1 MPEKKAARNLTLA
14 ALALALSCSG
24 CIQSTTDPADV
35 ASLVELTFQGL
46 RPLGGGLKYQ
56 AWAVTRRGG
65 VFQGVPFL
73 VFDVSRSGALV
84 DPVQDTVLTGPF
96 LVRLP
101 TQDIEGVAISLEL
114 TQGEFTFSSYSYLLG
129 GEVEGKI
136 AQLEPA
142 SWMGLDMALAGMTGR
157 YVLETPT
164 GGDGEGDLSGIWFLD
179 RSGGT
184 PVPGLDLPEAVA
196 GWTYEGWVV
205 VGADTLSTGKFS
217 NPIGADASNR
227 FCGEGATPPYPGE
240 DFLANPPAGVSFP
253 LNLPGA
259 EVFVTLEPWGTWDLE
274 PLSPF
279 FLRLMEG
286 EIPPSANPGDA
297 YGLNSLF
304 DHLPRGTARIRKP

>member
-1 MPEKKAARNLTLA
+1 MRKKAPTTLTLI
-14 ALALALSCSG
+14 ALSLPLSLSG
-24 CIQSTTDPADV
+24 CIQNTTDPGDI
-35 ASLVELTFQGL
+35 ASLVELTFEGL

-73 VFDVSRSGALV
+73 VFDVSSSGALV

-96 LVRLP
+96 VVRLG
-101 TQDIEGVAISLEL
+101 TRDIEGIAISLEL
-114 TQGEFTFSSYSYLLG
+114 TQGEFTSSSYSYLLG
-129 GEVEGKI
+129 GEVEGKV
-136 AQLEPA
+136 AQLELAP
-142 SWMGLDMALAGMTGR
+142 WMGLNMDLSGMTGR

-164 GGDGEGDLSGIWFLD
+164 DGEGEGKLSGIWFLD

-184 PVPGLDLPEAVA
+184 PAPGLELPEAVA

-205 VGADTLSTGKFS
+205 VGTDTLSTGKFS
-217 NPIGADASNR
+217 AVSGADLANR
-227 FCGEGATPPYPGE
+227 YCGGEPAPPFPGE
-240 DFLANPPAGVSFP
+240 DFLEDPPAGVAFP
-253 LNLPGA
+253 LHLAGA
-259 EVFVTLEPWGTWDLE
+259 KVFVTLEPWQSWDLE
-274 PLSPF
+274 PQSPF

-304 DHLPRGTARIRKP
+304 DHLPRGTARVRKP